1 MSVLLVFVLKFTR
14 HVVTSGCPME
24 FVPVTKWYWW
34 NWLVFVL
41 KFTRHVVTSGCPM
54 EFVPVTKWYW
64 WNWFYIYGFYT
75 LVFNLFSVS
84 LFIQHSSCCRSLAAQ
99 WSLFRQ
105 PELLFCWHFVSW
117 LLYWDLTPYCTL
129 LLLPGNCSGNQ
140 MVLMELISVCIEIY
154 SSCCYLWLPNGICSG
169 NQIVLMELI
178 LHLWVLHFGV

>member
-1 MSVLLVFVLKFTR
+1 MHFVEQKLFEICIMSVL
-14 HVVTSGCPME
+14 
-24 FVPVTKWYWW
+24 
-34 NWLVFVL
+34 LVFVL

-117 LLYWDLTPYCTL
+117 LLYWGLDPILYFVAFAWKLGDLSPNTVMSSNRCWFEKLLLYCTL
-129 LLLPGNCSGNQ
+129 PGYSEVVPIRNKFKMLLIWKVTPILYFVA
-140 MVLMELISVCIEIY
+140 VL
-154 SSCCYLWLPNGICSG
+154 W
-169 NQIVLMELI
+169 
-178 LHLWVLHFGV
+178 